1 MLWATGAGLKHA
13 FAYDVEQCRH
23 GQMQQGVDCGDA
35 NISKRDLTE
44 FYHPVWEE
52 VAKAN
57 ATSVMCSYS
66 K

>member
-1 MLWATGAGLKHA
+1 
-13 FAYDVEQCRH
+13 
-23 GQMQQGVDCGDA
+23 MQQGVDCGDA